1 MSMDLSSS
9 NFIDDSPTKDSD
21 KFQNDS
27 SMFSLSRNISINSID
42 ISRSEHPNTANEIYD
57 KGDQLKE

>member
-1 MSMDLSSS
+1 MDLSSS

-42 ISRSEHPNTANEIYD
+42 ISRSEQPNTANEIYD